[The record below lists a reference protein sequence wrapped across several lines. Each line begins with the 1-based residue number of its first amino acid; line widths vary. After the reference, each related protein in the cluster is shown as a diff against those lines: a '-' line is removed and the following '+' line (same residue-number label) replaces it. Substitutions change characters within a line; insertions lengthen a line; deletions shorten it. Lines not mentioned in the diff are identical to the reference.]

1 LSSLFLS
8 LAVNGIRYAN
18 IGIAVGT
25 VIIGVGVFLLK
36 DSSEA
41 AIQAVG
47 LIGFLIGAAVY
58 AVLDERATR
67 REEKNSQ

>member
-1 LSSLFLS
+1 MAL
-8 LAVNGIRYAN
+8 NGIRYAN
-18 IGIAVGT
+18 IGIAVAT
-25 VIIGVGVFLLK
+25 VIISAGVLIFK

-47 LIGFLIGAAVY
+47 LIGFIVGAAVY
-58 AVLDERATR
+58 AILDERATR

>member
-1 LSSLFLS
+1 
-8 LAVNGIRYAN
+8 VNGIRYAN

-25 VIIGVGVFLLK
+25 VIIAAGVLLFK

-47 LIGFLIGAAVY
+47 LIGFIVGAAVY
-58 AVLDERATR
+58 AILDERATR

>member
-1 LSSLFLS
+1 M
-8 LAVNGIRYAN
+8 NGVRYAN
-18 IGIAVGT
+18 IGVAVAT
-25 VIIGVGVFLLK
+25 VIIGTGVLLFK

-47 LIGFLIGAAVY
+47 LVGFVVGAAVY

-67 REEKNSQ
+67 REEKHPQ

>member
-1 LSSLFLS
+1 M
-8 LAVNGIRYAN
+8 NGIRYAN
-18 IGIAVGT
+18 IGVAVGA
-25 VIIGVGVFLLK
+25 VIIGAGAFLFK

-47 LIGFLIGAAVY
+47 FLGFVVGAAVY

-67 REEKNSQ
+67 REEKRRQ

>member
-1 LSSLFLS
+1 MSG
-8 LAVNGIRYAN
+8 VRYAN
-18 IGIAVGT
+18 IGAGVGIA
-25 VIIGVGVFLLK
+25 IIGAGVLLFK

-47 LIGFLIGAAVY
+47 LVGFIVGAVVY

-67 REEKNSQ
+67 RKEKNPQ